1 MPEALRTVVLPEVLR
16 AVLPEDVLPLRTAVP
31 EAVFPPE
38 VREAP
43 ALVAE
48 VERTALEA
56 EDALRVTLVA
66 ELRDERT
73 AEPAE
78 AVLRVVARTVEPLRL
93 AELLR
98 VTPAELRTVPD
109 VREVLPPRPSRPE
122 RRVVALAP

>member
-1 MPEALRTVVLPEVLR
+1 MLPEVLR
-16 AVLPEDVLPLRTAVP
+16 AVLPEEVLPLRTAVP
-31 EAVFPPE
+31 EAAFPPE

-48 VERTALEA
+48 VERTALE
-56 EDALRVTLVA
+56 
-66 ELRDERT
+66 